1 MLKVIAAVTF
11 ATIMLAGCETVK
23 GVGKDVSSAG
33 HVVTGTAS
41 DTQQKM

>member
-33 HVVTGTAS
+33 SVVTGTAS
-41 DTQQKM
+41 ETQQKM

>member
-1 MLKVIAAVTF
+1 MIKVIAAVTF

-33 HVVTGTAS
+33 SAVTTTAAQ
-41 DTQQKM
+41 TQDKM